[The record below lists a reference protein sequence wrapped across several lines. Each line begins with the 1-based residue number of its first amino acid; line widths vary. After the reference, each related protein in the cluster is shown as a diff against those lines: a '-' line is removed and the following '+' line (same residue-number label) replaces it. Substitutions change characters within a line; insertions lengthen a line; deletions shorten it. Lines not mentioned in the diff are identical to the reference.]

1 MMSLC
6 KTLPLFIIKQIYH
19 FSLYLVKYPQAPTDL
34 ECQVKYLTYKVNEL
48 EETLH
53 HLSTHLQKNI
63 SEDLYNKLKPIN
75 EYVDMKTYTRVTST
89 IQDQLPILQQD
100 IQSSQNPRM

>member
-1 MMSLC
+1 MSLC

-19 FSLYLVKYPQAPTDL
+19 FSLYLVKYPQTPTDL
-34 ECQVKYLTYKVNEL
+34 ECQVKDLTYRINDL

-63 SEDLYNKLKPIN
+63 SEDLFNKLKPIN
-75 EYVDMKTYTRVTST
+75 EYVDMKTYTRHQ
-89 IQDQLPILQQD
+89 INMQDQLTILQQD
-100 IQSSQNPRM
+100 ITSSHNPQM